1 MRNGTRAAEAR
12 PANIVGR
19 GGESGLRGTGRG
31 RAGVMSSRPAHDV
44 GAASSPSCDTGPKP
58 CTVPVSAVIRTDA
71 IRAPDMAPYPVAG
84 MCRLRC
90 DWDLVNAEGRKLLIV
105 EDDPGLLSQL
115 KWCFEGYDVYTAE
128 DRGAAIN
135 ELRRHEPGVV
145 LQDLGLPPNPEGVE
159 EGLETLQEIL
169 RLAPHTKVI
178 VVTGNGDQEN
188 ALKSV
193 ELGAYDFYQKPVDTD
208 TLRLLVDR
216 AFNIGE
222 LEAENRRLHSVA
234 SDSPLDGIVAAS
246 EGMREVCRMIEK
258 VAPTNV
264 TTLLLGESGTGKE
277 LLARALHRLSPRAEK
292 RFVAINCAAIPENLL
307 ESELFGY
314 EKGAFTGAVKQ
325 TPGKIE
331 LADGGTLF
339 LDEIGDMPMAL
350 QAKMLRFLQER
361 VIERVGGRKEISVDV
376 RVVCAT
382 NQNPVELIGQGQ
394 FREDLYY
401 RISEITID
409 IPPFRDREEGRL
421 ILARTLLNRY
431 AKQQSRAL
439 SGFSRDACEA
449 IEAYSWPGNVRELEN
464 KIKSAVIMA
473 EGKRVTADDLGIS
486 AGDAKPESLN
496 LREVRQRAES
506 KAIRTALM
514 RNFGNVSRTAE
525 ELGVTRPT
533 LYDLLNKYGLSAEAY
548 SKRTIANE

>member
-1 MRNGTRAAEAR
+1 MA
-12 PANIVGR
+12 
-19 GGESGLRGTGRG
+19 S
-31 RAGVMSSRPAHDV
+31 DV
-44 GAASSPSCDTGPKP
+44 
-58 CTVPVSAVIRTDA
+58 
-71 IRAPDMAPYPVAG
+71 
-84 MCRLRC
+84 
-90 DWDLVNAEGRKLLIV
+90 RKLLIV

-115 KWCFEGYDVYTAE
+115 KWCFEGYDVCTAE
-128 DRGAAIN
+128 DCGSAVA
-135 ELRRHEPGVV
+135 ELRRHEPAVV
-145 LQDLGLPPNPEGVE
+145 LQDLGLPPKPDGVE
-159 EGLETLQEIL
+159 EGLRTLQEIL
-169 RLAPHTKVI
+169 KLSPHTKVI
-178 VVTGNGDQEN
+178 VVTGHGDQEN

-193 ELGAYDFYQKPVDTD
+193 ELGAHDFYQKPVDTE

-216 AFNIGE
+216 AFSMGE
-222 LEAENRRLHSVA
+222 LESENRRLQTVA

-246 EGMREVCRMIEK
+246 EGMREVCHVIEK

-277 LLARALHRLSPRAEK
+277 LLSRALHTLSPRKDK

-331 LADGGTLF
+331 VADGGTLF
-339 LDEIGDMPMAL
+339 LDEIGDMPIAL
-350 QAKMLRFLQER
+350 QAKLLRFLQER
-361 VIERVGGRKEISVDV
+361 VIERVGGRNEISVDV

-382 NQNPVELIGQGQ
+382 NQNPIELIGQGL

-409 IPPFRDREEGRL
+409 IPPLRDREEGRL

-439 SGFSRDACEA
+439 NGFSNDACDA
-449 IEAYSWPGNVRELEN
+449 IESYSWPGNVRELEN
-464 KIKSAVIMA
+464 KIKGAVIMA
-473 EGKRVTADDLGIS
+473 DGKQVTAQDLGIS
-486 AGDAKPESLN
+486 NIDAEPATLN

-506 KAIRTALM
+506 KAIRVALM
-514 RNFGNVSRTAE
+514 RNFGNISRAAAD
-525 ELGVTRPT
+525 LGVTRPT

-548 SKRTIANE
+548 SKRSIANE